1 MVAWIGECS
10 IPAGS
15 FADGVRDTQAFAW
28 GRSTTWDWSN
38 YYERLSRPDGLR
50 LLSEKGESRPQREA
64 LSNPPIKICVSSR
77 ELALPQESMASA
89 SLEPQNSTVH
99 QPDIV
104 QHDEEFGAATHE
116 AELVLAARYL
126 RRVEQRTRKHGKP
139 FNSSGSVFC
148 DDVFRLAFGLFAPG
162 RGFG

>member
-1 MVAWIGECS
+1 MVC
-10 IPAGS
+10 
-15 FADGVRDTQAFAW
+15 AFSPRR
-28 GRSTTWDWSN
+28 GRAARN
-38 YYERLSRPDGLR
+38 VKPF
-50 LLSEKGESRPQREA
+50 P
-64 LSNPPIKICVSSR
+64 NPPIKICVSSR

-126 RRVEQRTRKHGKP
+126 RRVEQRRGKHGKP
-139 FNSSGSVFC
+139 FDSSGSVFC